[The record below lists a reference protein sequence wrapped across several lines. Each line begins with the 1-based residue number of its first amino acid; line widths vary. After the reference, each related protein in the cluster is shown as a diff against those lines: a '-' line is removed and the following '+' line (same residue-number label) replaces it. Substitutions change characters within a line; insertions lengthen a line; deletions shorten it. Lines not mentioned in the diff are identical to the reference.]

1 MAGNPFV
8 TSNLNPS
15 SFQPVTPSDTVL
27 QPGGFKVLRIGVA
40 GNLVLKGLD
49 GISSG
54 VMAVT
59 AGEYVPFGAGYV
71 MATGTTATGIVA
83 MG

>member
-1 MAGNPFV
+1 MAGNPFI

-15 SFQPVTPSDTVL
+15 SFQPVVPSDTVQL
-27 QPGGFKVLRIGVA
+27 GGFKVLRIGVA
-40 GNLVLKGLD
+40 GNLTLKGMD

-54 VMAVT
+54 VMAV
-59 AGEYVPFGAGYV
+59 ASGEYVPFGAGLV